1 MKVVFRKS
9 ALFDIEN
16 IHRFIARSNPQAATK
31 VAMRIREATKRLER
45 FPLSG
50 RRGSV
55 EGTHELIVSRLPYIV
70 VYETASETVEVI
82 AVFHAAEDRKRG
94 SQ

>member
-16 IHRFIARSNPQAATK
+16 IHRFIARDNPHAAK
-31 VAMRIREATKRLER
+31 QVAARIRDATRRLEQ

-50 RRGSV
+50 RRGAV

-70 VYETASETVEVI
+70 VYEIMSETVEVM
-82 AVFHAAEDRKRG
+82 AVFHAAEDRDRG
-94 SQ
+94 